1 MELLVIFV
9 IIFIIY
15 GAGWIWQTVNDILR
29 DANRV
34 QWDSGDSASAQR
46 LQQSTEIGS
55 LLLRSERERDHRCRQ
70 SEPDEGP

>member
-34 QWDSGDSASAQR
+34 QWESGESGGSQR
-46 LQQSTEIGS
+46 LQQKIQLGGGS
-55 LLLRSERERDHRCRQ
+55 LAPASL
-70 SEPDEGP
+70 